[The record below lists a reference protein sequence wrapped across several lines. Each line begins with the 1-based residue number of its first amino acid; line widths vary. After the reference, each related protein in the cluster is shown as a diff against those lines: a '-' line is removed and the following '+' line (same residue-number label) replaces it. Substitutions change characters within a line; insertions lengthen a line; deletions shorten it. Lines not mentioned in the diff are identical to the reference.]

1 MDGREIVKLAA
12 DFSAGT
18 VTAAY
23 IKRVYG
29 DSVFATIAALAAGGV
44 AGVLTDKALDE
55 LDRHT
60 GVVSAAGS
68 VVDTG
73 LDFVG
78 DAIGGVFSI
87 FD

>member
-1 MDGREIVKLAA
+1 MEGREIIKLAA

-29 DSVFATIAALAAGGV
+29 DGVFAAIAALAAGGV
-44 AGVLTDKALDE
+44 AGVLTDKAIDE

-68 VVDTG
+68 VVDAG
-73 LDFVG
+73 IDVVG
-78 DAIGGVFSI
+78 GI
-87 FD
+87 FDLF